1 MNGKNRKFLCVGGCS
16 DEGSVSSAVC
26 EDFRIIFLL
35 RRARKKKSE
44 RGAAAVLS
52 SFLLIKVEGLVLS
65 CQSVTIKSAAD
76 FDNWTG
82 LSAVSHLLAIVD
94 WNFNNKLADI
104 CGASVNFLAE
114 LKAPADS
121 LICAL
126 ERCIYPIWSFGRIL
140 LPKLCVWRENS
151 QLIRRKLYWNFFI
164 FPPKPEISRFH

>member
-1 MNGKNRKFLCVGGCS
+1 MCRRLQRRR
-16 DEGSVSSAVC
+16 
-26 EDFRIIFLL
+26 FRIICCLWRFQDYFPPPPGSKEKERTRSCCSFVFFFVNKS
-35 RRARKKKSE
+35 RRFS
-44 RGAAAVLS
+44 AVL
-52 SFLLIKVEGLVLS
+52 
-65 CQSVTIKSAAD
+65 SVTIKSAAD